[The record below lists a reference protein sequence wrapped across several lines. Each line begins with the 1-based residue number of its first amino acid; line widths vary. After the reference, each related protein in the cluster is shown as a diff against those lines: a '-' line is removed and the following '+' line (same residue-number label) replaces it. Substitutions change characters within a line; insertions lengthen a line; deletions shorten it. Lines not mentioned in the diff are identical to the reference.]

1 MALMSAPAV
10 TPLKPQRAAPPP
22 APRIFD
28 TPVTVVEGPLD
39 ERLRELRARYS
50 DVAGRDLLE
59 AMVMGEFPEKLAV
72 VSSFGAESVVVLHM
86 LAGIDPTVPVL
97 FLNTGKLFGETLRY
111 RDRLQDA
118 LKLTDIRSI
127 GPHPRDEAQ
136 YDPDGTLWSRNPD
149 QCCFFRKVLPIR
161 RALKGFDAQVTGR
174 KRFQTQAR
182 LAMPT
187 IEVADGKFK
196 INPLAFF
203 TFADLNAYIDEH
215 RLPRHPLFDDGYVSI
230 GCMPCTQRVKD
241 GEDYRSGRWAGTD
254 KDECGLHTNVG
265 GDGI

>member
-1 MALMSAPAV
+1 MTASVSPIKPV
-10 TPLKPQRAAPPP
+10 RKTPPL

-28 TPVTVVEGPLD
+28 TAAATILD
-39 ERLRELRARYS
+39 EPLEHRLSELRARYA
-50 DVAGRDLLE
+50 DVSGRPLLE
-59 AMVMGEFPEKLAV
+59 AVISREFPESLAI
-72 VSSFGAESVVVLHM
+72 VSSFGAESVVILHM
-86 LAGIDPTVPVL
+86 VAEIDPTVPVL

-111 RDRLQDA
+111 RDRLQDT

-136 YDPDGTLWSRNPD
+136 FDPDGTLWSRNPD

-182 LAMPT
+182 LSMPT
-187 IEVADGKFK
+187 IEVSEGKFK
-196 INPLAFF
+196 INPLADY
-203 TFADLNAYIDEH
+203 TLDDLNAYIEEH
-215 RLPRHPLFDDGYVSI
+215 RLPRHPLFEDGYLSI

-241 GEDYRSGRWAGTD
+241 GEGYRSGRWAGTD
-254 KDECGLHTNVG
+254 KDECGLHTNLA